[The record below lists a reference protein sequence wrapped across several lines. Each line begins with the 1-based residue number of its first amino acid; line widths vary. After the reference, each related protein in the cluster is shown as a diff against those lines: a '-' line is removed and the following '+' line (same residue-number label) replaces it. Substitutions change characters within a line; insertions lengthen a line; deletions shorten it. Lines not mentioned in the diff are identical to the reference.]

1 MNKLITGC
9 LAGLLTLGAIRPAA
23 SENWPAWRGP
33 EATGVARETNL
44 PLTWSATQ
52 NVLWHVAL
60 PGPGNSSPIVWGD
73 RVFVTQF
80 VKAENRRTILC
91 FDRAT
96 GKQLWQKGVVYAA
109 KEATHSTNPFCAASP
124 ATDGERVVASFGSAG
139 LYCYDFAGQELWH
152 REFGKM
158 NHVFG
163 NASSP
168 LLTGGLCVLNF
179 GPDEKNSRLIAV
191 DKLTGKTVWEALPPK
206 VDPSEQAPRP
216 GTAAPKGKGP
226 APLPGS
232 WATPFVIQAG
242 GREELIMN
250 FPNRLCAYAPGDGKL
265 LWMSKGTGKNI
276 LMSPLWGEGLLVAQ
290 SSDVE
295 GGRAVAVKPGGTGDV
310 SDGPLVAWKRDNL
323 KGGIGTGVIHGG
335 YLFTI
340 AMTGQA
346 ECIEL
351 KTGKLVWTEL
361 LNGPGA
367 KKSSWSSMLLA
378 GDKIYVPNQS
388 GDVFVLR
395 AAPKFEVLATNS
407 IGEPTNASL
416 AAADGELF
424 LRTDKG
430 LWCLGEAKK

>member
-1 MNKLITGC
+1 MKLLITGC
-9 LAGLLTLGAIRPAA
+9 LAGLLTLGAILPAA

-33 EATGVARETNL
+33 EATGVTREKDL
-44 PLTWSATQ
+44 PLSWSPTR
-52 NVLWHVAL
+52 NVRWHVAL

-80 VKAENRRTILC
+80 VKAENRRTLLC
-91 FDRAT
+91 FERAS
-96 GKQLWQKGVVYAA
+96 GKQLWQAGVVFTV
-109 KEATHSTNPFCAASP
+109 KEATHGTNPYCAASP
-124 ATDGERVVASFGSAG
+124 VTDGERVIASFGSAG

-152 REFGKM
+152 REFGTM

-168 LLTGGLCVLNF
+168 LLTSGLCVLNF
-179 GPDEKNSRLIAV
+179 GPDAKNPRLIAV
-191 DKLTGKTVWEALPPK
+191 DKQTGKTVWEALPPK
-206 VDPSEQAPRP
+206 VDPSEQQPRP
-216 GTAAPKGKGP
+216 QAGVPKSKGP

-250 FPNRLCAYAPGDGKL
+250 FSNRLCAYAPQDGKL
-265 LWMSKGTGKNI
+265 LWMSKGMGKNI
-276 LMSPLWGEGLLVAQ
+276 LMSPLWGEGVLVAQ

-295 GGRAVAVKPGGTGDV
+295 GPRAVAVRPGGSGDV
-310 SDGPLVAWKRDNL
+310 SDGPLVAWKQDNC
-323 KGGIGTGVIHGG
+323 KGRIGSGVIHGG
-335 YLFTI
+335 YAFMI

-346 ECIEL
+346 ECFDL
-351 KTGKLVWTEL
+351 KTGKLVWSEL
-361 LNGPGA
+361 LSGPGA

-395 AAPKFEVLATNS
+395 AAPKFELLGTNS

-416 AAADGELF
+416 AASDGELF
-424 LRTDKG
+424 LRTDKA
-430 LWCLGEAKK
+430 LWCLDEAK